1 MKINLT
7 DLPILSGEYT
17 SQEGMLTNLTYDA
30 LTNMLKGKAQEEIF
44 TSFLLNT
51 RESASTIEKIIEKEF
66 LLLDSF
72 SYESGV
78 ELGNFSKTFIL
89 HNLYLATM
97 GRTIKINDI
106 VVFHSLANISEQ
118 PILNY
123 FNEEL
128 AILRNMTIKHAS
140 QYFELHKAVAET
152 DDNFELVRSNINAL
166 YALTTSLKKITN
178 ENMTKTAMSFL
189 GQKTI
194 EQQFAFFARFI
205 QERFG
210 ENWVDGFFP
219 HQKQGAILIG
229 KKEREPYIDVEDL
242 EGIEEEC
249 KASKEEVPREDFS
262 IFAKN
267 LSERVE
273 QQVKDSLS
281 NVMQAVQASMGSV
294 VKLEEKVNGLSS
306 TPKAQ
311 DNSQEI
317 EISEIVKEQS
327 QIKDALTEIKFSLKE
342 MTDLFTNTYEENQ
355 KLNGRINSFLDG
367 QKRVAVLLKERHN
380 IDL

>member
-17 SQEGMLTNLTYDA
+17 SQEGLLTYLTYDA
-30 LTNMLKGKAQEEIF
+30 LTNMLKGKGQEEIF

-66 LLLDSF
+66 SMLDSL
-72 SYESGV
+72 SHENGT

-219 HQKQGAILIG
+219 HQKHGAILIG
-229 KKEREPYIDVEDL
+229 KKERESYIDVEDL
-242 EGIEEEC
+242 EGAEEEC
-249 KASKEEVPREDFS
+249 KASKEEVSKEDFT

-273 QQVKDSLS
+273 QQVKDSFS
-281 NVMQAVQASMGSV
+281 EAMQAMQISLKSV
-294 VKLEEKVNGLSS
+294 GERVDRLSS
-306 TPKAQ
+306 TPKSQ
-311 DNSQEI
+311 DDTQGF
-317 EISEIVKEQS
+317 EISEIIQEQS
-327 QIKDALTEIKFSLKE
+327 QIKDALVEIKNSVK
-342 MTDLFTNTYEENQ
+342 DLGELFMKSCGENQ
-355 KLNGRINSFLDG
+355 KTYIRINNFLDK
-367 QKRVAVLLKERHN
+367 QEKVALLLKERHD